1 VTLNLA
7 ETSVVKSRLS
17 VPHGAN
23 LFNHVFESVLTSVP
37 LVYVLQ
43 QQQACWLPRWAL

>member
-17 VPHGAN
+17 VPYGAN
-23 LFNHVFESVLTSVP
+23 LSILKTSE
-37 LVYVLQ
+37 LQ
-43 QQQACWLPRWAL
+43 LHYGIIIT